1 MLNYVDF
8 HCHLD
13 LFDNFETRIKEAEDA
28 GIYTLAVTTT
38 PRAWPRNH
46 ELMDNLRFVRPALG
60 IHPQLVSDNN
70 EHELKL
76 WDQYLTEA
84 KYIGEVGLDAS
95 PRFAENIKQQTKIF
109 KHILLS
115 CANSGGKIISVHA
128 VRSVDATL
136 DMVEEFLPKGR
147 GIIVIHWFTG
157 TPTQAKRAV
166 ELGCYFSVNSSMLK
180 SKRSREVINHIPISR
195 LLTETDG
202 PFTSED
208 FNQLHQIKTTVET
221 LCKLYGTNTGSMTQK
236 ILENLKTLTS
246 FN

>member
-1 MLNYVDF
+1 MFARAPSNLMLNYVDF

-95 PRFAENIKQQTKIF
+95 PRFAQNIKQQTKIF

-136 DMVEEFLPKGR
+136 DG
-147 GIIVIHWFTG
+147 
-157 TPTQAKRAV
+157 
-166 ELGCYFSVNSSMLK
+166 
-180 SKRSREVINHIPISR
+180 
-195 LLTETDG
+195 
-202 PFTSED
+202 
-208 FNQLHQIKTTVET
+208 
-221 LCKLYGTNTGSMTQK
+221 
-236 ILENLKTLTS
+236 
-246 FN
+246 